1 VRIGTSM
8 TVLMYV
14 LPPILRK
21 LKTKYPQLEINL
33 KANLT
38 STTLQLLKS
47 NLLDLGLSALPIE
60 EEGFDIVPLF
70 ENELV
75 AILPAALGPAPKKVT
90 PTSLAKCPLIQARH
104 PGDGARV
111 DGVAD
116 AAR

>member
-47 NLLDLGLSALPIE
+47 NVLDLGLSALPIE

-75 AILPAALGPAPKKVT
+75 AILPAALGPAPKKAT
-90 PTSLAKCPLIQARH
+90 PTFLAKCPLILGTRH
-104 PGDGARV
+104 RRC
-111 DGVAD
+111 
-116 AAR
+116 AARQRTG